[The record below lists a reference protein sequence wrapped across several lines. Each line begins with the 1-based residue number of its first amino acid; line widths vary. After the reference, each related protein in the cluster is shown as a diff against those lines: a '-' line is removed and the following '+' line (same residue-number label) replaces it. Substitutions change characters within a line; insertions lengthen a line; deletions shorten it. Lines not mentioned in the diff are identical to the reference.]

1 LVFATFSGLLGLAFS
16 IIIRIELAAPGAQLL
31 SGHNQLF
38 NAVITAH
45 GLLIVF
51 FLVMIFSL
59 FNILNTSKFNKYIII
74 IYFHFLGNKIFL
86 RKLNSLS
93 KNKNNK
99 PPYDFT
105 KIEIEN
111 CFINR
116 KIIAINAKKAV
127 GVYVFK
133 SENGSCYVGS
143 SISLYNRVC
152 SYFIPSILAK
162 GDRRVLRFFH
172 KYSFKNVHLTL
183 YIINES
189 ATAVQAIELEQYFI
203 DTLSPDLNVDLIAS
217 SSGYHEP
224 ISIKWRIYL
233 RELRGTPVYV
243 YDLATNSLVHLF
255 DSKTHLCKVLKFD
268 FKALTHKFLDTNK
281 KFLGRY
287 IFSTIIIP
295 EINVD
300 SILTEN
306 DLQLNFK
313 ETRADFDRV
322 DRQIDRNKAVFCENT
337 LNQNLSISFRS
348 LNEASR
354 GLKGDRIT
362 IREYL
367 NGKRMGLYRK
377 VWKLSWI
384 NEKDKA

>member
-1 LVFATFSGLLGLAFS
+1 MISTNCKFVKFRVRLSSISFYVYLQTVVWVVFTFFSKSLNTPWKAIRLLILFLYRWLYSTNAKDIGTIYLVFATFSGLLGLAFS

-203 DTLSPDLNVDLIAS
+203 DTLSPDLNVDLIVS

-224 ISIKWRIYL
+224 ISIK
-233 RELRGTPVYV
+233 
-243 YDLATNSLVHLF
+243 
-255 DSKTHLCKVLKFD
+255 
-268 FKALTHKFLDTNK
+268 
-281 KFLGRY
+281 
-287 IFSTIIIP
+287 
-295 EINVD
+295 
-300 SILTEN
+300 
-306 DLQLNFK
+306 
-313 ETRADFDRV
+313 
-322 DRQIDRNKAVFCENT
+322 
-337 LNQNLSISFRS
+337 
-348 LNEASR
+348 
-354 GLKGDRIT
+354 
-362 IREYL
+362 
-367 NGKRMGLYRK
+367 
-377 VWKLSWI
+377 
-384 NEKDKA
+384 